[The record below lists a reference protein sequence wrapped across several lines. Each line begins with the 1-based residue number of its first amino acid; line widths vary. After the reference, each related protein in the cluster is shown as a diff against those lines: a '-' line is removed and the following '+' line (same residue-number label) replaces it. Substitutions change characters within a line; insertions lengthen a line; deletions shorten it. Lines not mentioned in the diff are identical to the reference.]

1 MKSKTRA
8 ELALIAA
15 TCVWGGTFQI
25 VKVGMNYVSPVLLI
39 AVRFVVATVVLLL
52 FFHRRIFPIPRA
64 SMMKGAVLSLFL
76 FLGFVA
82 QNIGLTITSASK
94 SAFITGMMVIFV
106 PLLQFVI
113 ERRLPK
119 IGNIVGVVIVAAGLW
134 FLTSPVG
141 AGLNAG
147 DALTLVCALLFAVYI
162 VYLDVIS
169 KEMTPMQLVFLQM
182 FCTAMYALIATLA
195 FETPVFHWSGE
206 GIAALLYL
214 TFLATLVTTYV
225 QTRFQK
231 DTTPTRAVVI
241 FSIEPVVASLMAA
254 LILGERMGTLGVFGG
269 ALIVG
274 GVLISELSDAVPWL
288 NRSVDRS
295 SDRSVEGDS

>member
-1 MKSKTRA
+1 MTF
-8 ELALIAA
+8 
-15 TCVWGGTFQI
+15 VWGGTFPI
-25 VKVGMNYVSPVLLI
+25 VKIGMNYVSPVLLI
-39 AVRFVVATVVLLL
+39 AIRFTVATVVLLL

-64 SMMKGAVLSLFL
+64 SIVKGAVLSLFL
-76 FLGFVA
+76 FIGFVA
-82 QNIGLTITSASK
+82 QNIGLTVTTASK

-119 IGNIVGVVIVAAGLW
+119 IGNIAGVVIVAAGLW

-147 DALTLVCALLFAVYI
+147 DALTLVCAVLFAVYI

-182 FCTAMYALIATLA
+182 ICPAVFALIATLG

-206 GIAALLYL
+206 GIGALLYL
-214 TFLATLVTTYV
+214 TFLATLLTTYG

-241 FSIEPVVASLMAA
+241 FSIEPVIASIMAA
-254 LILGERMGTLGVFGG
+254 LILGEQIGALGILGG
-269 ALIVG
+269 ALIIS
-274 GVLISELSDAVPWL
+274 GVLVSELSDAIPWL
-288 NRSVDRS
+288 NRSV
-295 SDRSVEGDS
+295 